1 MGQKI
6 HPLGFRVGITKKHKN
21 QWFARFHKHQYAQTL
36 LEDRF
41 LHKTLT
47 KLLPEILSNTAGRS
61 DKETKISHIKI
72 ERGYIPYEIGIQI
85 YAQNCD
91 GLKTAIQKL
100 NVDST
105 LTHNLLKN
113 NLLLDKAALKLSSN
127 SSEKV
132 DQGSDVSGSSFPLD
146 EKAEGVR
153 NLGSKKQSSTKSLV
167 ERKKALKLFQEGFL
181 KNVYVLKQG
190 KKVLRKFKKTTSL
203 ETSSKFAKTKNFRN
217 FKKQNLNFRKFN
229 RNYSGAPGSKF
240 SKSQGSSRSMQPGTT
255 SETNLTKIVQKYGA
269 LQSPKTSRFV
279 QLFLG
284 YTNKKF
290 LYLLKN
296 EMSYWNKFLTN
307 YKNAQIQKYGSLK
320 YAPPGFD
327 RKWSLTRIEKFQK
340 FKTRSLIL
348 LVQLLQKQA
357 LVKLENLRQEFLVL
371 GYLSKAKSF
380 AYFQR
385 IRFIKALRNCIF
397 LKTTELRK
405 ITKTN
410 KEPSQQLL
418 KKQEKAI
425 LLLTEK
431 ALKRKFLQN
440 KESSKLKFINY
451 LQEAVKENRKK
462 NSYFYLA
469 TQVDSLNSLKKI
481 RQFTR
486 QQASFLFGISPVSK
500 TTETNKVESKQTR
513 NLVKNQILKTL
524 RLISRKNSIQKTFQ
538 EIFFEQLQKQ
548 KIMYKQNI
556 EFTPKIS
563 LKFYSV
569 KPQALQTNASFVADL
584 IVDDLEKRKAFRRV
598 IKKAKEDLMR
608 SSKVKGVKIQVSG
621 RLNGAEMARTEW
633 VRSGRVPLQTLRANI
648 DYSYKTAQT
657 IYGIIG
663 VKVWIYKGLVQ

>member
-41 LHKTLT
+41 LHKTLS
-47 KLLPEILSNTAGRS
+47 KLLPEILSNTGNRS

-105 LTHNLLKN
+105 VTHNLLKN
-113 NLLLDKAALKLSSN
+113 NLLLDKAAFKLSSLKEK
-127 SSEKV
+127 SSTT
-132 DQGSDVSGSSFPLD
+132 GSMQNDADISFKD
-146 EKAEGVR
+146 NKSKGVKLK
-153 NLGSKKQSSTKSLV
+153 NQSSSKSLV

-181 KNVYVLKQG
+181 KNIYVLKQG
-190 KKVLRKFKKTTSL
+190 KKVLRKFKKTSL

-229 RNYSGAPGSKF
+229 KTKFQGGPSRGGSF
-240 SKSQGSSRSMQPGTT
+240 QNGTSKVQDNTES
-255 SETNLTKIVQKYGA
+255 NLTKIVQKYGA

-290 LYLLKN
+290 LSLLKN
-296 EMSYWNKFLTN
+296 EMSYWNKFLAN

-348 LVQLLQKQA
+348 LLQLLQKQA

-451 LQEAVKENRKK
+451 LQQAVKEHRKK

-486 QQASFLFGISPVSK
+486 QQASFLFGISPVTK
-500 TTETNKVESKQTR
+500 KETNDSKQTR
-513 NLVKNQILKTL
+513 SLVKNQILKTL
-524 RLISRKNSIQKTFQ
+524 RLISRKNTVQKTFQ

>member
-21 QWFARFHKHQYAQTL
+21 QWFARFHKYQYAQTL

-47 KLLPEILSNTAGRS
+47 KLLPEILSNTANRS

-100 NVDST
+100 NVDSG

-113 NLLLDKAALKLSSN
+113 NLLVDKAAFKLSSLK
-127 SSEKV
+127 EKSGAM
-132 DQGSDVSGSSFPLD
+132 QNGADVSVLMD
-146 EKAEGVR
+146 DKAKGVKT
-153 NLGSKKQSSTKSLV
+153 LGSKNQSSSKSLV

-181 KNVYVLKQG
+181 KNIYVLKQG
-190 KKVLRKFKKTTSL
+190 KKVLRKFKKTSL
-203 ETSSKFAKTKNFRN
+203 ETSSKFGKTKNFRN

-229 RNYSGAPGSKF
+229 KTKF
-240 SKSQGSSRSMQPGTT
+240 SKFQGASRGGAFQDGSSGVQKTSVEQRS
-255 SETNLTKIVQKYGA
+255 LTKIVQKYGA

-451 LQEAVKENRKK
+451 LQQSVKEHRKK

-486 QQASFLFGISPVSK
+486 QQASFLFGISPVTKTSK
-500 TTETNKVESKQTR
+500 ETNESKQTR
-513 NLVKNQILKTL
+513 TLVKNQILKTL

>member
-6 HPLGFRVGITKKHKN
+6 HPLGFRVGITKKHQN

-41 LHKTLT
+41 LRQTLL
-47 KLLPEILSNTAGRS
+47 KLLPEIISKNTSRS
-61 DKETKISHIKI
+61 EKVTKISHIKI

-91 GLKTAIQKL
+91 GLKTALQKL
-100 NVDST
+100 EINSD
-105 LTHNLLKN
+105 LTHTLLKN
-113 NLLLDKAALKLSSN
+113 KILLEKAGLQTGLQTKFFANTKSNTISESSSISSSKKNLLTK
-127 SSEKV
+127 
-132 DQGSDVSGSSFPLD
+132 
-146 EKAEGVR
+146 
-153 NLGSKKQSSTKSLV
+153 STKLGKKNNLAV
-167 ERKKALKLFQEGFL
+167 RKKIMKLFQERFL
-181 KNVYVLKQG
+181 KNIYVLKQG
-190 KKVLRKFKKTTSL
+190 KKISRKFKKTSILANKAKTNFAYGRKKL
-203 ETSSKFAKTKNFRN
+203 LVRNRFNKNYLNKLTMKSSKKMISKNSN
-217 FKKQNLNFRKFN
+217 F
-229 RNYSGAPGSKF
+229 
-240 SKSQGSSRSMQPGTT
+240 
-255 SETNLTKIVQKYGA
+255 TKIVQKYGA
-269 LQSPKTSRFV
+269 LQSAKTSRFV
-279 QLFLG
+279 QLYLG
-284 YTNKKF
+284 YTNKNF
-290 LYLLKN
+290 ISLLKN
-296 EMSYWNKFLTN
+296 EMNYWNKFLTN

-320 YAPPGFD
+320 YAPPGFEK
-327 RKWSLTRIEKFQK
+327 KWSLVRVEKLK
-340 FKTRSLIL
+340 KLKTRSLIK
-348 LVQLLQKQA
+348 LVKLLQKQA

-371 GYLSKAKSF
+371 GHLSKSKSF
-380 AYFQR
+380 MYFQR

-397 LKTTELRK
+397 LKNTQLRK
-405 ITKTN
+405 ISEFHL
-410 KEPSQQLL
+410 EPNQFIL

-425 LLLTEK
+425 VLLTEK

-451 LQEAVKENRKK
+451 LQQAVKQHRKK
-462 NSYFYLA
+462 NIFFYLA
-469 TQVDSLNSLKKI
+469 NQKDSMNSLKKI

-486 QQASFLFGISPVSK
+486 QQASFLFGIPANVLF
-500 TTETNKVESKQTR
+500 ETNQEERVQNRS
-513 NLVKNQILKTL
+513 LVKNQILKTI
-524 RLISRKNSIQKTFQ
+524 RLINRKTSIQKTFQ

-548 KIMYKQNI
+548 KLMYKQNI
-556 EFTPKIS
+556 ELTPKIS

-569 KPQALQTNASFVADL
+569 KPQILETTASFVADS

>member
-21 QWFARFHKHQYAQTL
+21 QWFARFYKHQYAQTL

-41 LHKTLT
+41 LRETLL
-47 KLLPEILSNTAGRS
+47 KLLPEIISKNTTRS
-61 DKETKISHIKI
+61 EKVTKISHIKI

-100 NVDST
+100 EANSN
-105 LTHNLLKN
+105 LTHILLKN
-113 NLLLDKAALKLSSN
+113 KILLDKAASKLTLNTQSA
-127 SSEKV
+127 SSEIGITENKKTNSV
-132 DQGSDVSGSSFPLD
+132 KKLG
-146 EKAEGVR
+146 KR
-153 NLGSKKQSSTKSLV
+153 NLV
-167 ERKKALKLFQEGFL
+167 VRKKVLKVFQERFL
-181 KNVYVLKQG
+181 KNIYVLKQG
-190 KKVLRKFKKTTSL
+190 KKISRKFKTTSA
-203 ETSSKFAKTKNFRN
+203 EMKTRTKKKWNL
-217 FKKQNLNFRKFN
+217 KKQNFRRNKFNKNLVKYSFKNSSKNLNF
-229 RNYSGAPGSKF
+229 
-240 SKSQGSSRSMQPGTT
+240 
-255 SETNLTKIVQKYGA
+255 TKIVQKYGA
-269 LQSPKTSRFV
+269 IQSTKTSRFV

-284 YTNKKF
+284 YTNKNF
-290 LYLLKN
+290 ISLLKT
-296 EMSYWNKFLTN
+296 EMNYWNKFLTN
-307 YKNAQIQKYGSLK
+307 YKNGQIQKYGSLK
-320 YAPPGFD
+320 YAPVGFNK
-327 RKWSLTRIEKFQK
+327 KWSLVRIEKLK
-340 FKTRSLIL
+340 KLKTRNLIN
-348 LVQLLQKQA
+348 LVKLLQKQA

-380 AYFQR
+380 VYFQR

-397 LKTTELRK
+397 LKNTQQKQISIGEL
-405 ITKTN
+405 
-410 KEPSQQLL
+410 KEPNQQIL

-440 KESSKLKFINY
+440 KESCKLKFINY
-451 LQEAVKENRKK
+451 LQQAVKEHRKK
-462 NSYFYLA
+462 NIFFYLA
-469 TQVDSLNSLKKI
+469 NQKDSANSLKKI

-486 QQASFLFGISPVSK
+486 QQASFLFGIPSTIVF
-500 TTETNKVESKQTR
+500 ESNQKERLENR
-513 NLVKNQILKTL
+513 NLVKNQILKTIK
-524 RLISRKNSIQKTFQ
+524 LINRKNSIQKTFQ

-548 KIMYKQNI
+548 KLMYKQNI
-556 EFTPKIS
+556 ELTPKIS

-569 KPQALQTNASFVADL
+569 KQQTLETTASFVADT

-608 SSKVKGVKIQVSG
+608 TSKVKGVKIQVSG

>member
-41 LHKTLT
+41 LHETLS
-47 KLLPEILSNTAGRS
+47 KLLPEILSNNTNRS
-61 DKETKISHIKI
+61 EKVTKISHMKI

-100 NVDST
+100 NVNSS

-113 NLLLDKAALKLSSN
+113 QILLDKAALKLSTN
-127 SSEKV
+127 VKLSSETTVEDTSDLYSEAKKV
-132 DQGSDVSGSSFPLD
+132 G
-146 EKAEGVR
+146 
-153 NLGSKKQSSTKSLV
+153 KKQIKSKRSLV
-167 ERKKALKLFQEGFL
+167 VRKKALKVFQERFM
-181 KNVYVLKQG
+181 KNIYVLKQG
-190 KKVLRKFKKTTSL
+190 KKVLRKFKKTTS
-203 ETSSKFAKTKNFRN
+203 EITKQNSMFAKTKKRWN
-217 FKKQNLNFRKFN
+217 FKKQNFKKSRFQKNIVKSSKMVSKTQNLN
-229 RNYSGAPGSKF
+229 
-240 SKSQGSSRSMQPGTT
+240 
-255 SETNLTKIVQKYGA
+255 KIVQKYGA
-269 LQSPKTSRFV
+269 LQSTKTSRFV

-290 LYLLKN
+290 ISLLKT
-296 EMSYWNKFLTN
+296 EMNYWNKFLTN
-307 YKNAQIQKYGSLK
+307 YKNSQIQKYGSLK

-327 RKWSLTRIEKFQK
+327 RKWSLSRIEKFK
-340 FKTRSLIL
+340 KLKTRSLIS
-348 LVQLLQKQA
+348 LVKLLQKQA

-380 AYFQR
+380 SYFQK

-397 LKTTELRK
+397 LKSTELK
-405 ITKTN
+405 NINNVLN

-451 LQEAVKENRKK
+451 LQQAVKEHRKK
-462 NSYFYLA
+462 NIFFYLA
-469 TQVDSLNSLKKI
+469 TQVDSMNSLNSI

-486 QQASFLFGISPVSK
+486 QQASFLFGIPSTVLY
-500 TTETNKVESKQTR
+500 ETNKMEPDQTR
-513 NLVKNQILKTL
+513 NLVKNQILKTI
-524 RLISRKNSIQKTFQ
+524 RLITRKNSVQKTFQ

-548 KIMYKQNI
+548 KLMYKQNI
-556 EFTPKIS
+556 ELTPKIS

-569 KPQALQTNASFVADL
+569 KPETLQTNASFVADL

-598 IKKAKEDLMR
+598 LKKAKEDLMR

>member
-6 HPLGFRVGITKKHKN
+6 HPLGFRVGITKKYKN

-41 LHKTLT
+41 LRETLL
-47 KLLPEILSNTAGRS
+47 KLLPEIISKNTN
-61 DKETKISHIKI
+61 KEKITKISHIKI

-100 NVDST
+100 DANSN
-105 LTHNLLKN
+105 LTHILLKN
-113 NLLLDKAALKLSSN
+113 KILLDKAASKLTTNAQSAT
-127 SSEKV
+127 SEIGMTENKKA
-132 DQGSDVSGSSFPLD
+132 VSGKKLG
-146 EKAEGVR
+146 KK
-153 NLGSKKQSSTKSLV
+153 NLLV
-167 ERKKALKLFQEGFL
+167 RKKALKLFQERFL
-181 KNVYVLKQG
+181 KNIYVLKQG
-190 KKVLRKFKKTTSL
+190 KKISRKFKTTSNYL
-203 ETSSKFAKTKNFRN
+203 KTKTQKRWNSKKSIYRNKFNKNSVKSSFKNSSK
-217 FKKQNLNFRKFN
+217 NLNF
-229 RNYSGAPGSKF
+229 
-240 SKSQGSSRSMQPGTT
+240 
-255 SETNLTKIVQKYGA
+255 TKIVQKYGA
-269 LQSPKTSRFV
+269 IQSTKTSRFV

-284 YTNKKF
+284 YTNKNF
-290 LYLLKN
+290 ISLLKT
-296 EMSYWNKFLTN
+296 EMNYWNKFLTN
-307 YKNAQIQKYGSLK
+307 YKNGQIQKYGFLK
-320 YAPPGFD
+320 YAPAGFNK
-327 RKWSLTRIEKFQK
+327 KWSLVRIEKLNK
-340 FKTRSLIL
+340 LKTRNLIN
-348 LVQLLQKQA
+348 LVKLLQKQA
-357 LVKLENLRQEFLVL
+357 LLKLENLRQEFLVL
-371 GYLSKAKSF
+371 GYLSRTKSF
-380 AYFQR
+380 MYFQR

-397 LKTTELRK
+397 LKNTQQKLSNK
-405 ITKTN
+405 N
-410 KEPSQQLL
+410 LKEPNQQIL

-451 LQEAVKENRKK
+451 LQQAVKEHRKK
-462 NSYFYLA
+462 NIFFYLA
-469 TQVDSLNSLKKI
+469 NQKDSANALQKI

-486 QQASFLFGISPVSK
+486 QQASFLFGIPSNIVFEHNQK
-500 TTETNKVESKQTR
+500 ERLQNR
-513 NLVKNQILKTL
+513 NLVKNQILKTIK
-524 RLISRKNSIQKTFQ
+524 LINRKNSIQKTFQ

-548 KIMYKQNI
+548 KLMYKQNI
-556 EFTPKIS
+556 ELTPKIS

-569 KPQALQTNASFVADL
+569 KQQMLQTTASFVADA

-608 SSKVKGVKIQVSG
+608 TSKVKGVKIQVSG